1 RPWPASASTAS
12 GTTPPWWKSR
22 GSPSCSWSGG
32 AAHSRLPGGFHVG
45 VGLVGQGVPQGEEQV
60 GGAGAVP
67 VLREHLG
74 GQAGVEERQPAPD
87 GEGADVVDERLRVGS
102 GALPAPLGQ
111 QRGMVVEELVV
122 EALQLAEVPPGRH
135 LLPDVT
141 EGQV

>member
-1 RPWPASASTAS
+1 ASPSTSSTSRTTRRTPARSARSGAAWSAPTIRPWPASASTAS

-102 GALPAPLGQ
+102 GALP
-111 QRGMVVEELVV
+111 
-122 EALQLAEVPPGRH
+122 
-135 LLPDVT
+135 
-141 EGQV
+141 